1 MKALI
6 TTYQIETMEELKEE
20 EDWEVVESRIG
31 DFEKDVSKTQAN
43 VSSATKGIQLLRNDI
58 DFIKKIESGEIVLA
72 HQIDSKFWAIN
83 RSALSKEVKQIISE
97 EIDDMYRRI
106 KDKIESKSN
115 WLYVQHDIQDS
126 NLFKSISKTGK

>member
-1 MKALI
+1 MI
-6 TTYQIETMEELKEE
+6 LK
-20 EDWEVVESRIG
+20 
-31 DFEKDVSKTQAN
+31 KDVSKTQAN
-43 VSSATKGIQLLRNDI
+43 VSSATKGIESLRNDI